1 MFKAGFGIR
10 GFSTMTPLMNSAVM
24 LTPKLAARQFPASNS
39 TRSRLRALK
48 RKEKKLKKQII
59 KDVNTLKQHQETNLS
74 LSVDPVLGN
83 EKCVFIQGM
92 RQYLKDTTNLAQ
104 GFTREEVEKL
114 LYGAEKASL
123 EKIGTNNALYES
135 TRALEE
141 KKKRAVLTI
150 LHSRNTNKADK
161 KTLAIKYAKEN
172 FQRFD
177 GDTGS
182 SEVQAAIMTAK
193 IHLGMDHLKQAFKDK
208 SHLARLNQLV
218 QQRQLTLKYLKKD
231 DPERYYHVISRLGL
245 TDDVIMHE
253 FSISYQYLQDYK
265 VFGDKELVKLSEKQ
279 RKKKEALVALSKRV
293 AEYNVLAKQNYEKI
307 AQLSDENQ

>member
-1 MFKAGFGIR
+1 MFSVGLRA
-10 GFSTMTPLMNSAVM
+10 FSTVPPAMNVSALK
-24 LTPKLAARQFPASNS
+24 LTPKLAAKQFPAANS

-48 RKEKKLKKQII
+48 RKENKLKKQII
-59 KDVNTLKQHQETNLS
+59 KDVNTLKQHQQNSMS
-74 LSVDPVLGN
+74 LTVDPVLGN

-92 RQYLKDTTNLAQ
+92 RQYLKDTTNLGQ
-104 GFTREEVEKL
+104 GFTREEAEKL
-114 LYGAEKASL
+114 LYGAEKAAL
-123 EKIGTNNALYES
+123 EKIGTNTALYES
-135 TRALEE
+135 VRALEE

-161 KTLAIKYAKEN
+161 KSMAIKYAREN
-172 FQRFD
+172 FERFE

-218 QQRQLTLKYLKKD
+218 QQRQLTLRYLKKD
-231 DPERYYHVISRLGL
+231 DPERYYHVIARLGL

-279 RKKKEALVALSKRV
+279 RKKKEELVALSKRV
-293 AEYNVLAKQNYEKI
+293 AEYNALAKQNYEKI
-307 AQLSDENQ
+307 ELLMKEQ